1 MVSGS
6 SGGGGVGANSGS
18 NNSGNNIPGVGNM
31 GVGVNLMTS
40 PTSSLSSA
48 VASHL
53 QVIGSASGNQGVPPQ
68 ASPQAPTYVN
78 L

>member
-1 MVSGS
+1 MVGGG
-6 SGGGGVGANSGS
+6 SGGGNV
-18 NNSGNNIPGVGNM
+18 NSGNNNGNNMPGVGNI
-31 GVGVNLMTS
+31 GVGVNLMS
-40 PTSSLSSA
+40 NPTSSLSSA

-53 QVIGSASGNQGVPPQ
+53 QVIGSAGGNPGVPPQ